1 MHRGIHPLST
11 RKLTI
16 QALLLASGRLIT
28 AFATVLITG
37 ILTRTLDVS
46 VYATH
51 RQVLLLAAIALPL
64 LTLGLPKAPFYF
76 LADAP
81 PERAR
86 GVVIE
91 NLGALAALGVG
102 FGLFV
107 LSPLGPLWTDRF
119 NNPALDGLVWLLL
132 PYSLGWFPVQ
142 SLAGVL
148 VPLDRAGTLM
158 LHNVVTHVFLLV
170 GVGVAAFTAG
180 TAEATLGVYSAWG
193 LLAGLWGVWLMWR
206 ATPKAAK
213 GLLRWGGATL
223 SGLRAQLKF
232 AVPLGLATLLT
243 GLSTQLDKYLVGV
256 LCSDRD
262 FAVYVTGAIEVPLV
276 AVVTGAIASVVL
288 PAFTLHHKAGA
299 PQEIVRLWQGAMR
312 TSMLF
317 LAPVLFGVLL
327 LGPDIAQVLFGADY
341 IDAARP
347 MRIYALMLP
356 LRAAVYG
363 SVLMATGNSR
373 WITVSAGVGLALNAV
388 LSWVAVIFI
397 GADGAA
403 WASVLSTYGVV
414 AVMLWPMGRALNVAP
429 RKLIAWRANLLIL
442 AVAGLPALALW
453 PVCGLFA
460 APGLVRLLL
469 VGTAYSL
476 TVAAIYQF
484 SGIAPLRTLKA
495 ALRNPGGPTSTP

>member
-1 MHRGIHPLST
+1 MI
-11 RKLTI
+11 
-16 QALLLASGRLIT
+16 
-28 AFATVLITG
+28 ITG

-51 RQVLLLAAIALPL
+51 RQVLLLSAIALPL

-91 NLGALAALGVG
+91 NLGALTVLGLG

-119 NNPALDGLVWLLL
+119 NNPAIDGLVWLML

-148 VPLDRAGTLM
+148 VPFDRAATLM
-158 LHNVVTHVFLLV
+158 THNVVSHVVLLV
-170 GVGVAAFTAG
+170 AIAAAAFTAG
-180 TAEATLGVYSAWG
+180 TAEATVGVYAGWG

-206 ATPKAAK
+206 ATPAPPAGVKLP
-213 GLLRWGGATL
+213 GWGGATL
-223 SGLRAQLKF
+223 SGLGAQMKF

-256 LCSDRD
+256 LCSDHD

-288 PAFTLHHKAGA
+288 PAFTLHHKGGR
-299 PQEIVRLWQGAMR
+299 PEEIVRLWQGAMR

-327 LGPDIAQVLFGADY
+327 LGPDIAQVLFGSDY
-341 IDAARP
+341 IDASRP

-373 WITVSAGVGLALNAV
+373 WVTISAAVGLALNAL
-388 LSWVAVIFI
+388 LSWVAVLFI

-403 WASVLSTYGVV
+403 WASVVSTYGVV
-414 AVMLWPMGRALNVAP
+414 AVMLWPMGKALGVLP
-429 RKLIAWRANLLIL
+429 RRLIAWRENVIIL
-442 AVAGLPALALW
+442 VVAGLPAAALW
-453 PVCGLFA
+453 PACSLFA
-460 APGLVRLLL
+460 GPGLLRLLI
-469 VGTAYSL
+469 VGTVYSAA
-476 TVAAIYQF
+476 VAAIYQL
-484 SGIAPLRTLKA
+484 SGIAPLRSLKA
-495 ALRNPGGPTSTP
+495 ALRNPGGPTPPVDP